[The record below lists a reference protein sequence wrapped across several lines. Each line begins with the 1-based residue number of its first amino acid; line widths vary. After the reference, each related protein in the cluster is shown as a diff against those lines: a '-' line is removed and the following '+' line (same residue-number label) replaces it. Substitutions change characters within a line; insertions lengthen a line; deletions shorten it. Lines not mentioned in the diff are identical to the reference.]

1 MLQETQKYEYLE
13 RMIAKRGIRKTIIA
27 RVVGISPKTLTN
39 KVNGKA
45 AFTWPEV
52 QATAV
57 QNPSHILVACKTPAT
72 TSLSRSGTPHR
83 WIPCAAYWV
92 LP

>member
-52 QATAV
+52 QAL
-57 QNPSHILVACKTPAT
+57 QSQFFPDILPN
-72 TSLSRSGTPHR
+72 LEISRPKPLVRRPISGFSR
-83 WIPCAAYWV
+83 
-92 LP
+92 

>member
-1 MLQETQKYEYLE
+1 MLQENQKYEYLE
-13 RMIAKRGIRKTIIA
+13 RMITKRGIRKTIIA

-52 QATAV
+52 QV
-57 QNPSHILVACKTPAT
+57 
-72 TSLSRSGTPHR
+72 SRSLCKGDAQGSGQRVGPAGR
-83 WIPCAAYWV
+83 GRCGRPGVSY
-92 LP
+92 

>member
-52 QATAV
+52 QAI
-57 QNPSHILVACKTPAT
+57 QSQFFPDILPN
-72 TSLSRSGTPHR
+72 LGISRPKPNIRRPISGFSR
-83 WIPCAAYWV
+83 
-92 LP
+92 

>member
-52 QATAV
+52 QAIHCLLYTS
-57 QNPSHILVACKTPAT
+57 PSP
-72 TSLSRSGTPHR
+72 RDRG
-83 WIPCAAYWV
+83 
-92 LP
+92 

>member
-13 RMIAKRGIRKTIIA
+13 RMIEKRGIRKTIIA

-52 QATAV
+52 QAI
-57 QNPSHILVACKTPAT
+57 QSQFFPDIEKD
-72 TSLSRSGTPHR
+72 
-83 WIPCAAYWV
+83 V
-92 LP
+92 LFQRNSPGKGA

>member
-1 MLQETQKYEYLE
+1 MLQETLKYEYLE

-27 RVVGISPKTLTN
+27 RVVGISPKTLAN

-52 QATAV
+52 QV
-57 QNPSHILVACKTPAT
+57 IQSQFFPDIEKDVLFQRNSPSKGA
-72 TSLSRSGTPHR
+72 
-83 WIPCAAYWV
+83 
-92 LP
+92 

>member
-52 QATAV
+52 QAI
-57 QNPSHILVACKTPAT
+57 QSQFFPDILPN
-72 TSLSRSGTPHR
+72 LGISRPKALARRPISGFSR
-83 WIPCAAYWV
+83 
-92 LP
+92 